1 MYGKTNN
8 MVTDVKVQQCQ
19 NEIADILRNPINA
32 PIGSYVIAAAHFLS
46 IAAQYNYPFGVP
58 FEMVLE
64 ESQKIGIQVE
74 DSMVRDCLSN
84 SWEELKSLC
93 NRYSAEDFKNAASI
107 AIPVTDKRDEPETP
121 ESITKLAVKNMG
133 IQPEERA
140 ADLCCG
146 KGSVMLEMYSACPD
160 ASISGYEINSL
171 AASIANIRAYASDSN
186 VYVRSCDVFNL
197 PAEDAR
203 FDKIFS
209 YYPFGMNLRQLG
221 TGQRYLQQIADK
233 VPTIRKATSSDWV
246 FNCLIM
252 DLLNVGGKAVA
263 IMTNGSTWNTIDAD
277 TRKYFVDCGFV
288 ECVIAL
294 PAKLF
299 SSTNIPTTMIVL
311 SHGNSSVRMVDAS
324 DLCVK
329 GRRQNIITDE
339 FVAKIYEMCHA
350 ESSISRMVT
359 ADEIA
364 ANDYILNP
372 GRYFIQEEVVDNG
385 VPFESVIK
393 SISRGAHC
401 SAEQLD
407 AMDSKEPTNMR
418 FLKTSDIQDGLIVGP
433 LQYLSYIES
442 NFEKYCI
449 KDRNMVISKIGAPSY
464 KVAVA
469 SVEEGHKLLANAN
482 LYVIELDENKVD
494 PYYLKAYLES
504 TEGQARFKNIT
515 AGTVVLSIGIKD
527 LKAMMIPLPPMEEQ
541 KRIAARYKEA
551 MNEVLQLKVHLQEA
565 IERMNRVFE
574 ESIQ

>member
-1 MYGKTNN
+1 MNGKSNY
-8 MVTDVKVQQCQ
+8 MVADTKIQQCQ
-19 NEIADILRNPINA
+19 YDIADILRSVINA
-32 PIGSYVIAAAHFLS
+32 PVGAYVVTAAHLLS

-58 FEMVLE
+58 FEVVIE
-64 ESQKIGIQVE
+64 ESRKNGIMLE
-74 DSMVRDCLSN
+74 DTVIKDCMAN
-84 SWEELKSLC
+84 FWEDLKKLC
-93 NRYSAEDFKNAASI
+93 NRYGVEDFKNAAAVSM
-107 AIPVTDKRDEPETP
+107 PVTDKRDEPETP
-121 ESITKLAVKNMG
+121 KSIAKLAVKIMG
-133 IQPEERA
+133 IQPGETA

-146 KGSVMLEMYSACPD
+146 KGSVVLEMHGDCPD
-160 ASISGYEINSL
+160 SNISGYEINPL
-171 AASIANIRAYASDSN
+171 VANIASIRAYASDSDA
-186 VYVRSCDVFNL
+186 YIRCCDVFNL
-197 PAEDAR
+197 PGENTR
-203 FDKIFS
+203 FDKVFS
-209 YYPFGMNLRQLG
+209 NYPFGMSLRQLG
-221 TGQRYLQQIADK
+221 AGQQYLQQIASK

-252 DLLNVGGKAVA
+252 DLLNVGGRAVA

-277 TRKYFVDCGFV
+277 VRKYFVEHGFV
-288 ECVIAL
+288 ECVVAL

-311 SHGNSSVRMVDAS
+311 SHANNAVHMVDAS

-339 FVAKIYEMCHA
+339 LVERIYDACYI
-350 ESSISRMVT
+350 ESGISRTVT

-364 ANDYILNP
+364 ANDYVLNP
-372 GRYFIQEEVVDNG
+372 GRYFVEKEVVDNG

-407 AMDSKEPTNMR
+407 AMDSKDPTNMQ

-449 KDRNMVISKIGAPSY
+449 KDRNLIISKVGAPNY

-482 LYVIELDENKVD
+482 LYVVELDERKVD

-504 TEGQARFKNIT
+504 AEGQSRFKNIA
-515 AGTVVLSIGIKD
+515 AGTVVLSIGVKD
-527 LKAMMIPLPPMEEQ
+527 LKSMMIPLPPMEEQ
-541 KRIAARYKEA
+541 KRIAAKYKDA
-551 MNEVLQLKVHLQEA
+551 MDEVLRLRNQLQEA
-565 IERMNRVFE
+565 TERMNRVFE
-574 ESIQ
+574 ESIR

>member
-1 MYGKTNN
+1 MNLKSNSAAEEKA
-8 MVTDVKVQQCQ
+8 MQCQ
-19 NEIADILRNPINA
+19 NEIINILHNPINTLMGA
-32 PIGSYVIAAAHFLS
+32 YVVTAAHLLS

-58 FEMVLE
+58 LDMVLD
-64 ESQKIGIQVE
+64 ESAKMGLYPE
-74 DSMVRDCLSN
+74 DAAIRNCLAN
-84 SWEELKSLC
+84 SWEDLKALC
-93 NRYSAEDFKNAASI
+93 NCYGVEDFKKAAALSM
-107 AIPVTDKRDEPETP
+107 PVTDKREEPETP
-121 ESITKLAVKNMG
+121 ESIAKLAVKILNLCADD
-133 IQPEERA
+133 RA

-146 KGSVMLEMYSACPD
+146 KGSVMLEMYQTCPSAD
-160 ASISGYEINSL
+160 ISGYELNPL
-171 AASIANIRAYASDSN
+171 AANIAGIRAYASDSN
-186 VYVRSCDVFNL
+186 ILVKTCDVFNL
-197 PAEDAR
+197 PGEDTR

-209 YYPFGMNLRQLG
+209 NYPFGMNLRQLG
-221 TGQRYLQQIADK
+221 TGQRYLEQIACN

-252 DLLNVGGKAVA
+252 DLLNRGGKAVA

-277 TRKYFVDCGFV
+277 TRKYFVDHGFI

-311 SHGNSSVRMVDAS
+311 SHGNDSVHMVDAS

-329 GRRQNIITDE
+329 GRRQNVITDE
-339 FVAKIYEMCHA
+339 LAERIYEACYN
-350 ESSISRMVT
+350 ESGISKTVT
-359 ADEIA
+359 SEGIA
-364 ANDYILNP
+364 ANDYMLNP
-372 GRYFIQEEVVDNG
+372 GRYFLQKEAVDNG

-407 AMDSKEPTNMR
+407 AMDSKEPTNMQ
-418 FLKTSDIQDGLIVGP
+418 FLKTSDIQDGLITGP
-433 LQYLSYIES
+433 MQYLSYIES

-449 KDRNMVISKIGAPSY
+449 KDRNLIISKVGAPAY

-482 LYVIELDENKVD
+482 LYVVELDESKVA

-504 TEGQARFKNIT
+504 AEGQSRFRNIA

-527 LKAMMIPLPPMEEQ
+527 LKNMMIPLPPMEEQ
-541 KRIAARYKEA
+541 KRIAARYKDA
-551 MNEVLQLKVHLQEA
+551 MDEVLRLKNQLQEA
-565 IERMNRVFE
+565 TDRMNRVFE
-574 ESIQ
+574 ESTR

>member
-1 MYGKTNN
+1 MNLKSNSTAEEKA
-8 MVTDVKVQQCQ
+8 MRCQ
-19 NEIADILRNPINA
+19 NEIINILHNHINA
-32 PIGSYVIAAAHFLS
+32 PMGAYAVTAAHLLS

-58 FEMVLE
+58 FDMVIDESAKMGLYLE
-64 ESQKIGIQVE
+64 
-74 DSMVRDCLSN
+74 DAAVRTCLAE
-84 SWEELKSLC
+84 SWENLKMLC
-93 NRYSAEDFKNAASI
+93 HHYSIEDFKKATVLSM
-107 AIPVTDKRDEPETP
+107 PVTDKREDPETP
-121 ESITKLAVKNMG
+121 ESISKLAVKILNLCKDDR
-133 IQPEERA
+133 I

-146 KGSVMLEMYSACPD
+146 KGSVMLEMHHACPGAD
-160 ASISGYEINSL
+160 ISGYEINPL
-171 AASIANIRAYASDSN
+171 AANIAGIRAYASGSN
-186 VYVRSCDVFNL
+186 INVKTRDVFNL
-197 PAEDAR
+197 PGEGVH

-209 YYPFGMNLRQLG
+209 NYPFGMNLRQLG
-221 TGQRYLQQIADK
+221 TGQRYLEQIANN

-252 DLLNVGGKAVA
+252 DLLNRDGKAVA

-277 TRKYFVDCGFV
+277 TRKYFVEQGFI

-299 SSTNIPTTMIVL
+299 SFTNIPTTMIVL
-311 SHGNSSVRMVDAS
+311 SHGNDSVHMVDAS

-329 GRRQNIITDE
+329 GRRQNLITDALVE
-339 FVAKIYEMCHA
+339 RIYEACHR
-350 ESSISRMVT
+350 ESGISKAVT
-359 ADEIA
+359 SDEIA
-364 ANDYILNP
+364 ANDYMLNP
-372 GRYFIQEEVVDNG
+372 GRYFLQEEAVDNG

-407 AMDSKEPTNMR
+407 AMDSKEPTNMQ
-418 FLKTSDIQDGLIVGP
+418 FLKTSDIQDGLITGP
-433 LQYLSYIES
+433 LQHLSYIES

-449 KDRNMVISKIGAPSY
+449 KDRNLIISKIGAPVY

-482 LYVIELDENKVD
+482 LYIVELDEDKVD

-504 TEGQARFKNIT
+504 KEGQSRFRNIA
-515 AGTVVLSIGIKD
+515 AGTVVLSIGVKD

-551 MNEVLQLKVHLQEA
+551 MDEVLRLKAQLQKATEH
-565 IERMNRVFE
+565 MNRVFE
-574 ESIQ
+574 ESVR

>member
-1 MYGKTNN
+1 MKDKPTFRI
-8 MVTDVKVQQCQ
+8 DKVKAQQCQ
-19 NEIADILRNPINA
+19 SDIAETLRNTINTPA
-32 PIGSYVIAAAHFLS
+32 NACIAAAAHFLS
-46 IAAQYNYPFGVP
+46 IAAQYNNPFGVP
-58 FEMVLE
+58 FEMALE
-64 ESQKIGIQVE
+64 ESRNAGIQFKDPAV
-74 DSMVRDCLSN
+74 MDCLSI
-84 SWEELKSLC
+84 SWEDLKKLC
-93 NRYSAEDFKNAASI
+93 TRYDTGDFKNAAVS

-121 ESITKLAVKNMG
+121 ESIAKLAVRIMD
-133 IQPEERA
+133 IQPEEYV

-146 KGSVMLEMYSACPD
+146 KGNVMLEMYGVCPK
-160 ASISGYEINSL
+160 AKIFGYEINSM
-171 AASIANIRAYASDSN
+171 AANIASIRAHASDSD
-186 VYVRSCDVFNL
+186 VHIKSCDVFNL
-197 PAEDAR
+197 PVENIR

-209 YYPFGMNLRQLG
+209 NYPFGMSLRQLG
-221 TGQRYLQQIADK
+221 AGQQYLQQIANE

-252 DLLNVGGKAVA
+252 DLLNIGGKAVA

-277 TRKYFVDCGFV
+277 TRKYFVDRGFV

-299 SSTNIPTTMIVL
+299 SSTNIPTTMIVF
-311 SHGNSSVRMVDAS
+311 SHGNSSVRMVDAT

-339 FVAKIYEMCHA
+339 FVAKIHEMCHT
-350 ESSISRMVT
+350 ESSISRMVA

-364 ANDYILNP
+364 ANDYVLNP
-372 GRYFIQEEVVDNG
+372 GRYFIKEEMVDNG

-407 AMDSKEPTNMR
+407 AMDSKEPTNMQ
-418 FLKTSDIQDGLIVGP
+418 FLKTSDIQDGLIAGP

-449 KDRNMVISKIGAPSY
+449 RDRNFIIAKIGAPNY

-469 SVEEGHKLLANAN
+469 SVEDGHKLLANAN
-482 LYVIELDENKVD
+482 LYVIELDEQKVD

-504 TEGQARFKNIT
+504 AEGQARFKNVA
-515 AGTVVLSIGIKD
+515 AGTVVLSIGVKD
-527 LKAMMIPLPPMEEQ
+527 LKAMMIPMPPLEEQ
-541 KRIAARYKEA
+541 KRIATRYKEA
-551 MNEVLQLKVHLQEA
+551 MDEVLQLKVQLQEA
-565 IERMNRVFE
+565 TERMNRVFE
-574 ESIQ
+574 ESIR

>member
-1 MYGKTNN
+1 MNIKNN
-8 MVTDVKVQQCQ
+8 NFPDARAQHCQ
-19 NEIADILRNPINA
+19 NEIVNILHNPINA
-32 PIGSYVIAAAHFLS
+32 PIGAYAVTAAHLLS

-58 FEMVLE
+58 FDMVLD
-64 ESQKIGIQVE
+64 ESARMGLYQE
-74 DSMVRDCLSN
+74 DAAIRTCLEK
-84 SWEELKSLC
+84 SWEGLKALC
-93 NRYSAEDFKNAASI
+93 NYYDVEDFKKAASLSF
-107 AIPVTDKRDEPETP
+107 PMTDKREEPETP
-121 ESITKLAVKNMG
+121 ESIAKLAVKILNLC
-133 IQPEERA
+133 ENDCA

-146 KGSVMLEMYSACPD
+146 KGSVMLEMHQTCPGAD
-160 ASISGYEINSL
+160 ISGYEINPL
-171 AASIANIRAYASDSN
+171 AANIAGIRAYASDSN
-186 VYVRSCDVFNL
+186 IHVKTCDVFEL
-197 PAEDAR
+197 PGEDIR

-209 YYPFGMNLRQLG
+209 NYPFGMNLRQLG
-221 TGQRYLQQIADK
+221 TGQRYLEQIAYN

-252 DLLNVGGKAVA
+252 DLLNCGGKAVA

-277 TRKYFVDCGFV
+277 TRKYFVEHGFI

-299 SSTNIPTTMIVL
+299 SSINIPTTMIVL
-311 SHGNSSVRMVDAS
+311 SHGNDSVHMVDAS

-339 FVAKIYEMCHA
+339 LVERIYEACHN
-350 ESSISRMVT
+350 ESGISKTVT
-359 ADEIA
+359 AEEIA
-364 ANDYILNP
+364 ANDYMLNP
-372 GRYFIQEEVVDNG
+372 GRYFLQEETVDNG

-407 AMDSKEPTNMR
+407 AMDSKEPTNMQ
-418 FLKTSDIQDGLIVGP
+418 FLKTSDIQDGLITGP
-433 LQYLSYIES
+433 LQYLSYIKG

-449 KDRNMVISKIGAPSY
+449 KDRNLIISKVGAPAY

-482 LYVIELDENKVD
+482 LYVIELDESKVD

-504 TEGQARFKNIT
+504 AEGQSRFRNVA

-527 LKAMMIPLPPMEEQ
+527 LKNMMIPLPPLEEQ
-541 KRIAARYKEA
+541 RRIAARYKDA
-551 MNEVLQLKVHLQEA
+551 MDEVLRLKIQLQEA
-565 IERMNRVFE
+565 TDRMNRVFE
-574 ESIQ
+574 ESVR

>member
-1 MYGKTNN
+1 MNLKSNSTAEEKA
-8 MVTDVKVQQCQ
+8 MRCQ
-19 NEIADILRNPINA
+19 NEIINILHNHINA
-32 PIGSYVIAAAHFLS
+32 PMGAYAVTAAHLLS

-58 FEMVLE
+58 FDMVIDESAKMGLYLE
-64 ESQKIGIQVE
+64 
-74 DSMVRDCLSN
+74 DAAVRTCLAE
-84 SWEELKSLC
+84 SWENLKMLC
-93 NRYSAEDFKNAASI
+93 HHYSIEDFKKATVLSM
-107 AIPVTDKRDEPETP
+107 PVTDKREDPETP
-121 ESITKLAVKNMG
+121 ESISKLAVKILNLCKDD
-133 IQPEERA
+133 RV

-146 KGSVMLEMYSACPD
+146 KGSVMLEMHHACPGAD
-160 ASISGYEINSL
+160 ISGYEINPL
-171 AASIANIRAYASDSN
+171 AVNIAGIRAYASGSN
-186 VYVRSCDVFNL
+186 INVKTRDVFNL
-197 PAEDAR
+197 PGEGVH

-209 YYPFGMNLRQLG
+209 NYPFGMNLRQLG
-221 TGQRYLQQIADK
+221 TGQRYLEQIANN

-252 DLLNVGGKAVA
+252 DLLNRDGKAVA

-277 TRKYFVDCGFV
+277 TRKYFVEQGFI

-299 SSTNIPTTMIVL
+299 SFTNIPTTMIVL
-311 SHGNSSVRMVDAS
+311 SHGNDSVHMVDAS

-329 GRRQNIITDE
+329 GRRQNLITDALVE
-339 FVAKIYEMCHA
+339 RIYEACHR
-350 ESSISRMVT
+350 ESGISKAVT
-359 ADEIA
+359 SDEIA
-364 ANDYILNP
+364 ANDYMLNP
-372 GRYFIQEEVVDNG
+372 GRYFLQEEAVDNG

-407 AMDSKEPTNMR
+407 AMDSKEPTNMQ
-418 FLKTSDIQDGLIVGP
+418 FLKTSDIQDGLITGP
-433 LQYLSYIES
+433 LQHLSYIES

-449 KDRNMVISKIGAPSY
+449 KDRNLIISKIGAPVY

-482 LYVIELDENKVD
+482 LYIVELDEDKVD

-504 TEGQARFKNIT
+504 KEGQSRFRNIA
-515 AGTVVLSIGIKD
+515 AGTVVLSIGVKD

-551 MNEVLQLKVHLQEA
+551 MDEVLRLKAQLQKATEH
-565 IERMNRVFE
+565 MNRVFE
-574 ESIQ
+574 ESVR